1 MKKQLQLSLV
11 SAAVLLAATTV
22 CSAGSYKGENYKGE
36 APCPTPLMIKDGWY
50 LGAQLGGDS
59 YRVNH
64 NASVINA
71 TGSLTASPVINP
83 TGVVGGL
90 FGGYGQYFSDIYYL
104 GGELFANA
112 SNASSKYSVA
122 TTASGS
128 AFPAS
133 YYAKVS
139 IQGSYGFGL
148 LPGLKL
154 NDASLLYLR
163 LGYNRVSIK
172 GQETATIGGVS
183 SSNSKTNWSSG
194 FNLGLGLE
202 TAFYQNWSLRAE
214 ASHTNY
220 SSFYSGA
227 TKIIPYD
234 NQAMLGLIY
243 HFA

>member
-83 TGVVGGL
+83 TGIVGGL
-90 FGGYGQYFSDIYYL
+90 FGGYGQYFSNIYYL
-104 GGELFANA
+104 GGELFVNA
-112 SNASSKYSVA
+112 SGANTKYDASTLGGLVSTYYSKV
-122 TTASGS
+122 T
-128 AFPAS
+128 
-133 YYAKVS
+133 VRN
-139 IQGSYGFGL
+139 SYGFGL

-154 NDASLLYLR
+154 NDTSLLYVR
-163 LGYNRVSIK
+163 LG
-172 GQETATIGGVS
+172 
-183 SSNSKTNWSSG
+183 
-194 FNLGLGLE
+194 FN
-202 TAFYQNWSLRAE
+202 
-214 ASHTNY
+214 
-220 SSFYSGA
+220 
-227 TKIIPYD
+227 
-234 NQAMLGLIY
+234 
-243 HFA
+243 